1 MAVSGWKL
9 LPANILFG
17 ITHQYVYVEKWQ
29 ATGTDATVVFQTGQ
43 VNSGTGTCTQY
54 YTGSWHPFT
63 NGMELLPAN
72 ILFKFNDGAA
82 DTWFTPVKGVVN
94 NIH

>member
-1 MAVSGWKL
+1 M
-9 LPANILFG
+9 
-17 ITHQYVYVEKWQ
+17 
-29 ATGTDATVVFQTGQ
+29 FQTGQ

-72 ILFKFNDGAA
+72 ILFDFSDAQP
-82 DTWFTPVKGVVN
+82 DTWFTPIAGAVN
-94 NIH
+94 AIH